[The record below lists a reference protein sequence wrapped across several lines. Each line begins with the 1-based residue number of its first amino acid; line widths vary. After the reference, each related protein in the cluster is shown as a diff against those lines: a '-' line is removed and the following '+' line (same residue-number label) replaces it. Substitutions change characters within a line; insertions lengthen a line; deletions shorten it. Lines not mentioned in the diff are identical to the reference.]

1 LLTFAAM
8 SYVAKFLCL
17 SLVCLLWTGCKD
29 VPQPVA
35 DSRVNDYALYDAS
48 GDLHRFSYYNDHK
61 AIVLWVQGNG
71 CPIVRNA
78 LTDYH
83 EIASEYSQKGFVFFM
98 LNSNPQD
105 DRLEIQQEAS
115 QFNFEVPVLK
125 DSAQL
130 LADALDITLTA
141 EALVLHPTTREILY
155 RGPINNRLDYEVQKE
170 EASSHFLKKALDHI
184 LKGKKPTQKKDMTR
198 GCTVTRLS
206 KIQDESQLSYTKDI
220 APILK
225 ERCAVCHIEGGIA
238 PWQMTDYQTIQGWSQ
253 MIKQV
258 ILSKRMPPWK
268 ADPHIGVFENS
279 LALSD
284 SNARKI
290 VAWIDNGLEY
300 GEGEDPLQALPP
312 ITKEWKRGI
321 PDEIIDLKTE
331 RLPAT
336 GVLDY
341 RYQTIPLN
349 NAEVK
354 WLRGIEIQPGNNK
367 VVHHVVVTNTERN
380 KKSLITNRKQRPWTD
395 NYIAI
400 SSQGAQAT
408 FFPEGTGVMLPEQ
421 TELTLQIHY
430 TTTGKPEED
439 TMRIGLYYHDTPPK
453 KEFYALSPSKN
464 NFSIPPYAQHVPL
477 RVEDSIHRDI
487 NIYYVAPHMHYRGK
501 RIQFGVTFPDGSKE
515 TVISISDY
523 NFNWQRMYR
532 LEQPFFVP
540 KGSTIWVEGIYDNS
554 FQNPFNPDPSKEIGF
569 GLQST
574 DEMLIGF
581 FNYTIE
587 D

>member
-1 LLTFAAM
+1 MT
-8 SYVAKFLCL
+8 YIAKCICIIVFCLC
-17 SLVCLLWTGCKD
+17 WTGCKD
-29 VPQPVA
+29 VPEPVA
-35 DSRVNDYALYDAS
+35 DSRVNDYALYDVS

-78 LTDYH
+78 LTDFH
-83 EIASEYSQKGFVFFM
+83 EVASEYSQKGFVFFM

-105 DRLEIQQEAS
+105 DRSEIQKEAL

-125 DSAQL
+125 DPAQL
-130 LADALDITLTA
+130 IADALDITLTA
-141 EALVLHPTTREILY
+141 EAIVLHPTTREILY
-155 RGPINNRLDYEVQKE
+155 RGPINDRLDYEVQKQT
-170 EASSHFLKKALDHI
+170 ASNDFLKQALDRI
-184 LKGKKPTQKKDMTR
+184 LKGKKPTQKEAMTR

-206 KIQDESQLSYTKDI
+206 TLHDETQLTYTKDI

-225 ERCAVCHIEGGIA
+225 ERCAVCHIDGGIA
-238 PWQMTDYQTIQGWSQ
+238 PWQMTDYRTIQGWSQ
-253 MIKQV
+253 MMKQV
-258 ILSKRMPPWK
+258 LLSKRMPPWK
-268 ADPHIGVFENS
+268 ADPHIGTFENS

-290 VAWIDNGLEY
+290 VAWIDNGLAY
-300 GEGEDPLQALPP
+300 GEGDDPLQELSP

-321 PDEIIDLKTE
+321 PDAVIELKTE
-331 RLPAT
+331 LLPAT

-341 RYQTIPLN
+341 RYQSIPLN
-349 NAEVK
+349 NDTAK
-354 WLRGIEIQPGNNK
+354 WLRGIEIQPGNNQ

-380 KKSLITNRKQRPWTD
+380 KESLITHRKQRPWTD

-408 FFPEGTGVMLPEQ
+408 FFPEGTGVLLPEQ

-430 TTTGKPEED
+430 TTTGKTEED
-439 TMRIGLYYHDTPPK
+439 KTRIGLYYHETPPG

-464 NFSIPPYAQHVPL
+464 NFTIPPYAQKVPL

-487 NIYYVAPHMHYRGK
+487 NIHYIAPHMHYRGK
-501 RIQFGVTFPDGSKE
+501 SIRFGVTFPDGRKE

-532 LEQPFFVP
+532 LETPFFVP
-540 KGSTIWVEGIYDNS
+540 KGSKVWVEGIYDNS
-554 FQNPFNPDPSKEIGF
+554 FQNPFNPDPSQEIGF